1 MTGSPFVSGGFCSGD
16 VCADGTSVMNFKI
29 SWFLVYTLYIR
40 RPPAARALS
49 QPPGGGGALLRL
61 DHRIPGG
68 QKGVAT
74 CQSLLGQ
81 RYAPVSAVWG
91 SPPSPHAR
99 SGPNANGQ
107 LGIPQAARPGSSQH
121 KNEKAE
127 VRGARSHSRHWK
139 PGARRPLVPTAWL
152 SPLHSRPVQ
161 THQATTAAELRRG
174 RRRAEMSN
182 TISTSYINIALCS
195 RVTPFGRRGLSAPSS
210 RFFDGSATRF
220 RRLCRP
226 ASTECMCVRVG
237 RPCL

>member
-1 MTGSPFVSGGFCSGD
+1 MVFG
-16 VCADGTSVMNFKI
+16 I
-29 SWFLVYTLYIR
+29 YLIYIYTAPPR
-40 RPPAARALS
+40 RPGCESPARR
-49 QPPGGGGALLRL
+49 GGAFAFGSSNPWTPKVCGDLPKPDR
-61 DHRIPGG
+61 
-68 QKGVAT
+68 
-74 CQSLLGQ
+74 
-81 RYAPVSAVWG
+81 APVCTGISCLGLTAV
-91 SPPSPHAR
+91 AACALR
-99 SGPNANGQ
+99 SQRERSTGNTAG
-107 LGIPQAARPGSSQH
+107 RSSQH

-174 RRRAEMSN
+174 RRRRRAEMSN

-210 RFFDGSATRF
+210 RFFDGSATSF

-226 ASTECMCVRVG
+226 V
-237 RPCL
+237 L

>member
-1 MTGSPFVSGGFCSGD
+1 MCHM
-16 VCADGTSVMNFKI
+16 GTYSN
-29 SWFLVYTLYIR
+29 
-40 RPPAARALS
+40 
-49 QPPGGGGALLRL
+49 LRL
-61 DHRIPGG
+61 EVLSPLAAKKNSRIW
-68 QKGVAT
+68 
-74 CQSLLGQ
+74 
-81 RYAPVSAVWG
+81 AVT
-91 SPPSPHAR
+91 PLER
-99 SGPNANGQ
+99 STGNTAKAGR
-107 LGIPQAARPGSSQH
+107 AGSSQH
-121 KNEKAE
+121 KIKNEKAE

-210 RFFDGSATRF
+210 RFFDGSATSF

-226 ASTECMCVRVG
+226 V
-237 RPCL
+237 L